1 MQSEIFYSRIQEAV
15 VLDPESRHQA
25 FSVLHA
31 EVLAEYV
38 NVVSAI
44 TDSKAE
50 SCSSDGRSIKQVVGH
65 IMEWDRF
72 MIQAAGELLSGVQD
86 PQMMHL
92 KGFHHIL
99 GITQDFESIDGFN
112 AFHAVEQA
120 SQPWDQIQSKA
131 IACAQIL
138 HRLFTTPGLLEA
150 PLLDATAPVTLK
162 FSGGIK
168 LKSNVGW
175 QLWTIVMEHEAVEH
189 FADLSLG

>member
-1 MQSEIFYSRIQEAV
+1 MQSEIFYPKIQEAMA
-15 VLDPESRHQA
+15 LDPVSRHQA

-38 NVVSAI
+38 NAVSVI
-44 TDSKAE
+44 TESRAE

-72 MIQAAGELLSGVQD
+72 MIQAAGELLSGVQN
-86 PQMMHL
+86 PQMMAI
-92 KGFHHIL
+92 KGFHHLL

-120 SQPWDQIQSKA
+120 SQPWDQIQSRA

-150 PLLDATAPVTLK
+150 PLLDATAPVTLR
-162 FSGGIK
+162 FSGGVK
-168 LKSNVGW
+168 LKSSIGW
-175 QLWTIVMEHEAVEH
+175 QLWIIVMEHEAVEH
-189 FADLSLG
+189 FSDLTSG